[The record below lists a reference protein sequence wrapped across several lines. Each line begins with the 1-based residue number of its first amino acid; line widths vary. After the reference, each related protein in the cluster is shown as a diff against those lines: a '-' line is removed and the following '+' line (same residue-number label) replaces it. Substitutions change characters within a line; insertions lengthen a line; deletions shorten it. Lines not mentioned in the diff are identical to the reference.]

1 MVSAWT
7 TGGFFSVTSPFG
19 LLMTSP
25 AEASSE
31 ARRGRTRK
39 VTSRPACSSL
49 PPKYPPMAPA
59 PTTKTRIPELPLFTK
74 SVATNELAREKPAT
88 IALASPFFAERPN
101 FKLKS
106 PGAARLLVELPVGG
120 RDRGGRHQ
128 QIRVV
133 ERFIAPHLSAALP
146 HPFGIDAGIDDQM
159 RHMDVLGAQ
168 LAGHRLGHR
177 AKTKLRA
184 GERRITTA
192 AAQGSRRAGEE
203 NVAFAARQ
211 HQPRRFAPGDE
222 ACPAR
227 HFPHLAKH
235 SVGGLN
241 DREVDIS
248 ADIENA
254 HLKRGELVR
263 FIKESHDFLFLARIE
278 RSGED
283 CSARGLNLFDQRL
296 ELFAIASPGENG
308 ESLTREFLGDFGA
321 DVVAGADHRDSGV
334 TLFHRGSPPDLPGP
348 VPAPLAITA

>member
-1 MVSAWT
+1 MIAVLSPTAGANDLTASSRSYALQLNSTASNLPLTVSAWT

-133 ERFIAPHLSAALP
+133 ERF
-146 HPFGIDAGIDDQM
+146 
-159 RHMDVLGAQ
+159 
-168 LAGHRLGHR
+168 
-177 AKTKLRA
+177 
-184 GERRITTA
+184 
-192 AAQGSRRAGEE
+192 
-203 NVAFAARQ
+203 
-211 HQPRRFAPGDE
+211 
-222 ACPAR
+222 
-227 HFPHLAKH
+227 
-235 SVGGLN
+235 
-241 DREVDIS
+241 
-248 ADIENA
+248 
-254 HLKRGELVR
+254 
-263 FIKESHDFLFLARIE
+263 
-278 RSGED
+278 
-283 CSARGLNLFDQRL
+283 
-296 ELFAIASPGENG
+296 
-308 ESLTREFLGDFGA
+308 
-321 DVVAGADHRDSGV
+321 
-334 TLFHRGSPPDLPGP
+334 
-348 VPAPLAITA
+348 